1 MAATP
6 SKADAT
12 DSRYL
17 DKSNVQKALDS
28 ALEMGATYAEIRL
41 VSLSTGT
48 ASLRDGSLHRAVPGQ
63 EIAATLR
70 G

>member
-1 MAATP
+1 MVMAATP

-28 ALEMGATYAEIRL
+28 ALEMGATYAEVRL

-48 ASLRDGSLHRAVPGQ
+48 AS
-63 EIAATLR
+63 
-70 G
+70 